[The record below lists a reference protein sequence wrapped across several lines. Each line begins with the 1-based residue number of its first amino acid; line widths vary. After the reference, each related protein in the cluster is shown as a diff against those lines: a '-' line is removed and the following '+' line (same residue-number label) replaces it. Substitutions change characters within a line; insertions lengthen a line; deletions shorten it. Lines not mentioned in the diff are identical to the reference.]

1 MSQGMPALDKPF
13 EFSVCSRKV
22 SQKMSAPQSG
32 RPRGVAAANKARVTR
47 NDVARL
53 ARVVPSTVSYVIN
66 NGPRPVSLEARER
79 VLKAIAKLGYHPS
92 DVARSLR
99 TQRTQ
104 TIGLVIPDITNPYYG
119 EMTQAI
125 EEVSFQHGYTVIL
138 AHSSHLPERELRYS
152 HVLRSKQV
160 DGVIFLPVTSDL
172 EPIYFLERA
181 GIRLVILERV
191 VPGYPCIVSD
201 EHYGGYLATRHLL
214 GLGHRRIGCIVLA
227 GDSTS
232 SAARVEGYG
241 TALAEAGIPVER
253 DFVVESDY
261 GYAAGELAARYF
273 LEMPERPTAV
283 VAHNDLIGIGAMK
296 TFMQAGLKIP
306 GDVSVIGFDDIAAAS
321 YVQPSLTTIA
331 CRKRQMGQAAIEML
345 LSLLK
350 SDETVLPGTMK
361 LPVDL
366 IVRESTAGPP
376 V

>member
-1 MSQGMPALDKPF
+1 
-13 EFSVCSRKV
+13 
-22 SQKMSAPQSG
+22 MSAPHSN
-32 RPRGVAAANKARVTR
+32 RPGVRAPAPKSRVTR

-66 NGPRPVSLEARER
+66 NGPRPVSVEARER

-104 TIGLVIPDITNPYYG
+104 TIGLVIPEITNPYYG

-125 EEVSFQHGYTVIL
+125 EDVSFQHGYTVIL
-138 AHSSHLPERELRYS
+138 AHSSHLPERELRYA

-181 GIRLVILERV
+181 GIRLVIVEREL
-191 VPGYPCIVSD
+191 PGYACIVSD
-201 EHYGGYLATRHLL
+201 EHHGGYLATRHLL
-214 GLGHRRIGCIVLA
+214 ELGHRKIGCIVLA

-232 SAARVEGYG
+232 SAARVEGYRA
-241 TALAEAGIPVER
+241 ALAEAGIPH
-253 DFVVESDY
+253 DADSVVESDY
-261 GYAAGELAARYF
+261 GYKAGEAAARHF
-273 LEMPERPTAV
+273 LNLPKRPTAV
-283 VAHNDLIGIGAMK
+283 VAHNDLMAIGAMK
-296 TFMQAGLKIP
+296 AFSEAGLKIP

-321 YVQPSLTTIA
+321 YVQPRLTTIA
-331 CRKRQMGQAAIEML
+331 CPKRQMGQAAIEML
-345 LSLLK
+345 LNLLK
-350 SDETVLPGTMK
+350 TSEAVLPGTMR

-366 IVRESTAGPP
+366 VVRESTAPP
-376 V
+376 A

>member
-1 MSQGMPALDKPF
+1 MLPQSA
-13 EFSVCSRKV
+13 E
-22 SQKMSAPQSG
+22 KMSAPNSS
-32 RPRGVAAANKARVTR
+32 RLRGVAQAKARVTR

-66 NGPRPVSLEARER
+66 NGPRPVSVEARER

-181 GIRLVILERV
+181 GIQLVILERV
-191 VPGYPCIVSD
+191 VPGYACIVSD

-214 GLGHRRIGCIVLA
+214 EMGHRRIGCIVLA

-232 SAARVEGYG
+232 SVARVEGYRA
-241 TALAEAGIPVER
+241 ALAEAGIPVESNC
-253 DFVVESDY
+253 VVESDY
-261 GYAAGELAARYF
+261 GYAAGELAARHF
-273 LEMPERPTAV
+273 LELPERPTAL
-283 VAHNDLIGIGAMK
+283 VAHNDLIAIGAMK
-296 TFMQAGLKIP
+296 TFMEAGMKIP

-331 CRKRQMGQAAIEML
+331 CRKSQMGRAAIEML

-350 SDETVLPGTMK
+350 SSENVLPGTMK

-366 IVRESTAGPP
+366 IVRESTGPP
-376 V
+376 A